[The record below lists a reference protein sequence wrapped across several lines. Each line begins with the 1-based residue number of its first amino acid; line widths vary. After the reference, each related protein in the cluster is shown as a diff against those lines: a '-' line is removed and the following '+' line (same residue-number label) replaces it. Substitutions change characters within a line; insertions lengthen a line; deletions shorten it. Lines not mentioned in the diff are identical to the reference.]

1 MSILY
6 FWIASAIIFLIIE
19 MMTATF
25 YGLSLALSS
34 AIIAAYVYFSNDSS
48 ITIIQGSIFALLSL
62 TFALL
67 LPKVLRSSLPDTPQG
82 ADKYIGEIRS
92 VKKSG
97 DEYKISLDGVEYLI
111 DSEDVLTSWDKVEVI
126 SHHGVTMKVKK
137 VNNL

>member
-1 MSILY
+1 MTILY

-34 AIIAAYVYFSNDSS
+34 AIVAAYVYVSNDSS

-111 DSEDVLTSWDKVEVI
+111 DSEDVLTS
-126 SHHGVTMKVKK
+126 
-137 VNNL
+137 

>member
-1 MSILY
+1 MIKSESNVYFNYPSMSLLY

-34 AIIAAYVYFSNDSS
+34 AIVATYVYFSNDSS

-92 VKKSG
+92 VKKTG

-111 DSEDVLTSWDKVEVI
+111 DSEESLTS
-126 SHHGVTMKVKK
+126 
-137 VNNL
+137 

>member
-1 MSILY
+1 MTILY

-34 AIIAAYVYFSNDSS
+34 AIVATYVYFSNDSS